1 MVSKS
6 ELYLSGTISP
16 LGLLKCK
23 NRLYKMAPG
32 DILEIF
38 SNDSDIVDDLIK
50 IIERSPDRILN
61 IEQKAGEF
69 CIKIQKGQPSKP

>member
-1 MVSKS
+1 MASKS

-23 NRLYKMAPG
+23 NRLYKMSPG

-38 SNDSDIVDDLIK
+38 SNDPDIVDDLIK
-50 IIERSPDRILN
+50 IIERSPDKIMDIKR
-61 IEQKAGEF
+61 KADEF
-69 CIKIQKGQPSKP
+69 CIRIQKGRP